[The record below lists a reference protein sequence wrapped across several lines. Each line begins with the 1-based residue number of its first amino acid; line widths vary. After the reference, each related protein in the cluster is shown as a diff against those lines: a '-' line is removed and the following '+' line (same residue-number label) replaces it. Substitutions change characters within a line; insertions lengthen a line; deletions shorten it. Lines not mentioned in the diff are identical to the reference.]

1 MSEKLF
7 KIISK
12 VMNVNY
18 ENITDESNPST
29 IPSWTSFNV
38 YAVSL
43 VAIPT
48 GALYPLIFSPTK
60 LSLLKYLSS
69 NFMFGIICFKYTNP
83 FGKSLDKEK
92 EKETILRAKSERKI
106 VKIFFVTL

>member
-29 IPSWTSFNV
+29 IPSWTSFNGYV
-38 YAVSL
+38 LFYEL
-43 VAIPT
+43 E
-48 GALYPLIFSPTK
+48 
-60 LSLLKYLSS
+60 S
-69 NFMFGIICFKYTNP
+69 NFN
-83 FGKSLDKEK
+83 
-92 EKETILRAKSERKI
+92 
-106 VKIFFVTL
+106 VKFSIDEAMDVKNIADIKRHLKNHGVNLND